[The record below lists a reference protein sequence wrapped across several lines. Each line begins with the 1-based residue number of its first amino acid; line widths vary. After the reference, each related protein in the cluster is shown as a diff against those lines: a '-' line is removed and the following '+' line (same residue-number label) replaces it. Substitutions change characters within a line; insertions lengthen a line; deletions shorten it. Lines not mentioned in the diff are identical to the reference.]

1 MIKKIAIFISFGII
15 MSCSTGGSSSK
26 TEDAPEN
33 LNPSGFIIHRGVN
46 ISHWLSQVYGFSKR
60 DVFFTKEDMK
70 LLDSLGFDHIRLPID
85 EKEMWDET
93 GKPIPEAFAY
103 LRNALEWCMEYDM
116 RVIVDLHIIRSYYFN
131 ASNEGHENTLF
142 TDKKEQQKFYS
153 LWITL
158 SDSLKRYPESML
170 AYELLNEA
178 AAENPDDWNKL
189 VEGGIKTIR
198 TREPERVIIVGSN
211 MWQITKTFP
220 DLKVPANDKNII
232 LSFHNYDP
240 LLFTHYKASWTGY
253 KDFTDSVTYP
263 GQIITKEVYE
273 RNKHL
278 AKNEGMHAFDEAL
291 EIYGPEHFEK
301 IFMPAIEK
309 AHKLKL
315 QLYCGEFG
323 ALPYTQRDAR
333 LQYYKDI
340 VSVFEKHKIAY
351 SAWDYK
357 GLFGIRAWDSE
368 NNINTSIDS
377 QLSEILSGKIK

>member
-1 MIKKIAIFISFGII
+1 MLQKCIFFISVIMLFSCNSNDKSTKNEQSTDII
-15 MSCSTGGSSSK
+15 
-26 TEDAPEN
+26 
-33 LNPSGFIIHRGVN
+33 NPSGFVIHRGIN

-60 DVFFTKEDMK
+60 DVFFTKDDIR

-85 EKEMWDET
+85 EKEMWDDT
-93 GKPIPEAFAY
+93 GKPIAESFSY
-103 LRNALEWCMEYDM
+103 LRKAIEWCMEYDM
-116 RVIVDLHIIRSYYFN
+116 KVIVDLHIIRSFYFN
-131 ASNEGHENTLF
+131 AINEGHNNTLF
-142 TDKKEQQKFYS
+142 TDEKEQQKFYS

-178 AAENPDDWNKL
+178 VAENPDDWNKL
-189 VEGGIKTIR
+189 IEGGIKTIR
-198 TREPERVIIVGSN
+198 AKEPERVIIVGSN

-240 LLFTHYKASWTGY
+240 LLFTHYKANWTAY
-253 KDFTDSVTYP
+253 KEFNDSVQYP
-263 GQIITKEVYE
+263 GRIITKEVYE

-278 AKNEGMHAFDEAL
+278 AKNEGEHAFDDAL
-291 EIYGPEHFEK
+291 ELYGPERFEK

-309 AHKLKL
+309 ARKLKL

-323 ALPYTQRDAR
+323 ALPYTKRNDR

-340 VSVFEKHKIAY
+340 VSVFEKYNIPY

-357 GLFGIRAWDSE
+357 GLFGIRGWDSE
-368 NNINTSIDS
+368 KNSNTTLDVE
-377 QLSEILSGKIK
+377 LSKILTNKK